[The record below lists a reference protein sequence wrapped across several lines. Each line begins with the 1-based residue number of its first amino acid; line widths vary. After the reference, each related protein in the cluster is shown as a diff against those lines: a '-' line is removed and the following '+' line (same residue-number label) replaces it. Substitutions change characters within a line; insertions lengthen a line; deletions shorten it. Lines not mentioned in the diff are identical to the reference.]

1 MDLLPQILL
10 GIVLCAATVVVHGVC
25 LFAPMQLASE
35 PHTAPRSKRL
45 ADIYPRAFVLFLVI
59 WLMLVHF
66 FEGVLWAWV
75 YWGFGTIENIDEA
88 IYFSLSSYTTL
99 GYGDIVLPENWR
111 ILGALQGTVGLLMF
125 GWSTALLMPVIS
137 HQMARRRAK

>member
-1 MDLLPQILL
+1 MELVPQILL

-45 ADIYPRAFVLFLVI
+45 ADMYPRLFVLLLVI

-66 FEGVLWAWV
+66 LEGVLWACV
-75 YWGFGTIENIDEA
+75 YWGFGTIETIDDA
-88 IYFSLSSYTTL
+88 IYFSLSSSTTL
-99 GYGDIVLPENWR
+99 GVGDIVLPGEWR
-111 ILGALQGTVGLLMF
+111 ILSALQSTVGLLMF